1 MAGHRKFQSLR
12 DKMTPAQRQR
22 AKARLSELQKEML
35 LSELRTAAG
44 QTQQELADELG
55 VSQPCLSKMEKQ
67 SDMQIGTLERIVT
80 SLGGRLEV
88 IAHMPSGDIV
98 LTQFTNHSPYAPGA
112 PCWLGYTLSA
122 AVLIRVHLALE

>member
-12 DKMTPAQRQR
+12 EKLTPAQRER
-22 AKARLSELQKEML
+22 SKARVNELQKVML

-44 QTQQELADELG
+44 QTQQALADELG

-88 IAHMPSGDIV
+88 IAHMPGGDVV
-98 LTQFTNHSPYAPGA
+98 LTQFTNHS
-112 PCWLGYTLSA
+112 L
-122 AVLIRVHLALE
+122 

>member
-12 DKMTPAQRQR
+12 DKLTPQRQR
-22 AKARLSELQKEML
+22 AMARLSELQKEML

-80 SLGGRLEV
+80 SLGGQLEV
-88 IAHMPSGDIV
+88 IAHMPGGDVV
-98 LTQFTNHSPYAPGA
+98 LTQFTNHS
-112 PCWLGYTLSA
+112 S
-122 AVLIRVHLALE
+122 

>member
-12 DKMTPAQRQR
+12 DKLTLDQRQR

-35 LSELRTAAG
+35 LSELREAAG
-44 QTQQELADELG
+44 QTRQALADELG

-67 SDMQIGTLERIVT
+67 SDMQIRTLERIVT

-88 IAHMPSGDIV
+88 IAHMPGGDVV
-98 LTQFTNHSPYAPGA
+98 LTQFA
-112 PCWLGYTLSA
+112 
-122 AVLIRVHLALE
+122 

>member
-1 MAGHRKFQSLR
+1 
-12 DKMTPAQRQR
+12 
-22 AKARLSELQKEML
+22 ML

-80 SLGGRLEV
+80 SLGGQLEV
-88 IAHMPSGDIV
+88 IAHMPGGDVV
-98 LTQFTNHSPYAPGA
+98 LTQFTNHSP
-112 PCWLGYTLSA
+112 
-122 AVLIRVHLALE
+122 

>member
-12 DKMTPAQRQR
+12 DKMTAAQRQR
-22 AKARLSELQKEML
+22 SKARVNELQKEML

-44 QTQQELADELG
+44 QTQQALADELG

-80 SLGGRLEV
+80 SLGGQLEV
-88 IAHMPSGDIV
+88 IAHMPGGDVV
-98 LTQFTNHSPYAPGA
+98 LTQFTKHS
-112 PCWLGYTLSA
+112 S
-122 AVLIRVHLALE
+122 